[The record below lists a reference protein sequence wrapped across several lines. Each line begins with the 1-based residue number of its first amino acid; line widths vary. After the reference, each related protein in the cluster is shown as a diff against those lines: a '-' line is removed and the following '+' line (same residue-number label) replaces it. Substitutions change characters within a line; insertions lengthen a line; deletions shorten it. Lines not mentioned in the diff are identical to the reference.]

1 MTNGVHTLMEAMQST
16 TGSSPRD
23 RCSTQTRFE
32 KLPVRSHSMLPS
44 GNTRDLQIGLVD
56 FVSHSETKSQIGLVD
71 FVSHSETKSPSTQ
84 TLPLRS
90 AQGKVAPDLLCRAG
104 GRDEVHLEM

>member
-44 GNTRDLQIGLVD
+44 GNTRDLQIGLVE
-56 FVSHSETKSQIGLVD
+56 FVSHSETKS
-71 FVSHSETKSPSTQ
+71 TSTQ